1 MDIYEITIKSY
12 QNVQKLPERIKKRFL
27 ADAEWDE
34 KITIDFEEAGPGLYA
49 VHWKYEAQDHEVVEI
64 RRLSPED
71 EKLLDEAF
79 ADDLAEPTMGDP
91 FHPSVGMDMSQTE
104 TLARLW
110 EESQT
115 GEFDQLIHDLY
126 QHLTPDDE
134 G

>member
-1 MDIYEITIKSY
+1 MDLYEITIKSY
-12 QNVQKLPERIKKRFL
+12 LNVEKLPERIKKRFF
-27 ADAEWDE
+27 AVAAWDE

-49 VHWKYEAQDHEVVEI
+49 VHWKYDAQDDEGVEI

-91 FHPSVGMDMSQTE
+91 FHPSVGMDMSETE

-126 QHLTPDDE
+126 QHLTPDE
-134 G
+134 E